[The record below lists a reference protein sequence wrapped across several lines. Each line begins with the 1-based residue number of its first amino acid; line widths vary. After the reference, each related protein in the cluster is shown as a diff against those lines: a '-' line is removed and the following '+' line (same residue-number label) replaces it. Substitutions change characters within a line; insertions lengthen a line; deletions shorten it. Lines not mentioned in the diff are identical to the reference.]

1 MSISLATIPN
11 KRTPIKGALA
21 QYFIDGSKSTEL
33 NGKVQPYDFDG
44 TNTNR
49 LTGEELERV
58 GRKGWCYEGDGS
70 TTFVEYPNAIMTTNE
85 GDTLKQIFYYKKTS
99 NPISG
104 YEYIVGTGVGGS
116 GIAAIFQNTTG
127 SLRVTNGGPRTGSSI
142 VDTGISLDN
151 NVWYKIELEST
162 YVSAVVTVG
171 EVDHDLTVTNLE
183 TGETENWL
191 YSFTNKASIAGDFTV
206 YIGLDDGTNY
216 SWGRVYG
223 YQCLVN
229 DVLEF
234 EVNCQEESGNISYE
248 VNQGNNSTSANII
261 HTQDDEVTFSDA
273 NDRGA
278 GIVAKDLNRAAIAS
292 GNIVTLAS
300 DFKLKYVFEVYPFF
314 TNGNK
319 YYLSIRGSGIIIYL
333 TIANNTTSS
342 VTLNNSGT
350 NVSFTT
356 DGISLYNRL
365 LTLVIE
371 RNSTVVSVSLSND
384 IGESV
389 SPPTQ
394 VFTPNMEMNEFSYI
408 DLTGNLTDYA
418 NGSLKSLEVW
428 DGAPFTDGEAEYAW
442 LDFTNSNLDTG
453 SAGLSY
459 DLNPATKIV
468 TDGVVPLLE
477 DGVTPANSN
486 ITQAQYIGQYKPYLQ
501 LKNSPCFTSDTSGAR
516 IDTVEDLFVSG
527 VSYLAL
533 GFWFR
538 YNSTGVS
545 KGVLRGGSSAAG
557 GLGLKWISINA
568 SNKLVFEFWNGD
580 KSTSTSYTCN
590 DIDFSDNVARRIFIL
605 CDYTNIIIGSSG
617 GSGFYYVYIDG
628 VLKTTIAITQTVSY
642 LSQEIKLVVYI
653 VGGISSGGTDTCDG
667 SFAGL
672 ELYKSNSTISDGDE
686 SKLQCVMSLIENTG
700 SLINVIDVGGDR
712 NGLNSYSIISPSINT
727 WSLTQNV
734 YSFLQA
740 KGGKKFEG
748 VTGRVILSASTPTI
762 PASST
767 FFEADLVRFSSVSG
781 VSFFTTD
788 TSWLG
793 ITRSTAG
800 VVTTGAFVFDLGG
813 RLTYQYD
820 GAGTFS
826 NVGAGFTVLQQEQM
840 QNQLI
845 TVRAS
850 ISGNDLTITWYYPSD
865 GVGSPILTYTVDI
878 TTTGNLITDNWGV
891 GFISAYKNGGLRR
904 FTVYDDNTFTGKTY
918 EFLFDEASNSI
929 VETEASLTFSSQD
942 VATGYLPT
950 ALDASGNSTFEDVQG
965 NALDP
970 RLCDG
975 RAIQEFDNEI
985 NVNPEDIPAITQMG
999 YDDVITSKNIPD
1011 SNLGSLFGAL
1021 KARSENGG
1029 YNNLTL
1035 FSRGVDNIAPC
1046 VTLNGID
1053 QDIRSQDIANTQ
1065 AQWSAW
1071 NDGKKITHE
1080 FWLNCD
1086 SSAPAATETI
1096 YGNIGL
1102 QVLSGGTFENV
1113 GNIGASFSDVVDL
1126 GTDLRD
1132 DEWHF
1137 IKHIHDVD
1145 NKTHSIYIDGVLE
1158 SQRVY
1163 TSYSVTDDEVR
1174 NGVIY
1179 PLYYGSRT
1187 GTLQFFQG
1195 SIAGIKVYNEDNP
1208 SDVFLQLPL
1217 IEGAGSICNVVKR
1230 DSTNPVDDYELQ
1242 ASTIANWAITQTVY
1256 DYLGAYGGNTPLD
1269 VAYIDQDINTSTLL
1283 AANISGINSGNIT
1296 ATTAN
1301 GIGGRNDVLQVT
1313 SNSGGDFRLEFGNLI
1328 DAQSI
1333 VLDQLNIKVSFDFY
1347 IDNDTATNPFTKVS
1361 ALITQ
1366 NTQISEVNTI
1376 TEKQWTSISGS
1387 FADTVVN
1394 PTSNVY
1400 GFNVN
1405 RSLATDTTGAIIYI
1419 DNFKIELNQN
1429 LPSQL
1434 PLNGTDVQGNN
1445 LTTEEIERVLDQ
1457 QRGLRFQRK

>member
-1 MSISLATIPN
+1 MANKKIPQ
-11 KRTPIKGALA
+11 ALA
-21 QYFIDGSKSTEL
+21 QYCVDNTPAKVDL
-33 NGKVQPYDFDG
+33 NGKVQPYDFNG

-49 LTGEELERV
+49 LTGESDRV
-58 GRKGWCYEGDGS
+58 GRKGWCYEGDGI
-70 TTFVEYPNAIMTTNE
+70 Y
-85 GDTLKQIFYYKKTS
+85 TLNI
-99 NPISG
+99 
-104 YEYIVGTGVGGS
+104 GGS
-116 GIAAIFQNTTG
+116 FSIDHIIAD
-127 SLRVTNGGPRTGSSI
+127 V
-142 VDTGISLDN
+142 
-151 NVWYKIELEST
+151 
-162 YVSAVVTVG
+162 
-171 EVDHDLTVTNLE
+171 
-183 TGETENWL
+183 
-191 YSFTNKASIAGDFTV
+191 
-206 YIGLDDGTNY
+206 DDGTGWV
-216 SWGRVYG
+216 SDVDISGILSGRILTFTNLYKYKNIRAYVTSISDSN
-223 YQCLVN
+223 LRFKNVS
-229 DVLEF
+229 E
-234 EVNCQEESGNISYE
+234 EESGTIAYDIS
-248 VNQGNNSTSANII
+248 GNDNHGTISNSNI
-261 HTQDDEVTFSDA
+261 HTQDDDVTFSDA

-501 LKNSPCFTSDTSGAR
+501 IENSPCLNFTFANSNQLQFTDLAGVVSVTNEGTAMLSISGNNLVLNSGA
-516 IDTVEDLFVSG
+516 DDGTVFGVKLWSG
-527 VSYLAL
+527 
-533 GFWFR
+533 
-538 YNSTGVS
+538 
-545 KGVLRGGSSAAG
+545 AG
-557 GLGLKWISINA
+557 GTGTLIDELPCCENAGSIAN
-568 SNKLVFEFWNGD
+568 S
-580 KSTSTSYTCN
+580 
-590 DIDFSDNVARRIFIL
+590 
-605 CDYTNIIIGSSG
+605 
-617 GSGFYYVYIDG
+617 VYDS
-628 VLKTTIAITQTVSY
+628 ANYS
-642 LSQEIKLVVYI
+642 
-653 VGGISSGGTDTCDG
+653 
-667 SFAGL
+667 A
-672 ELYKSNSTISDGDE
+672 TISGT
-686 SKLQCVMSLIENTG
+686 LT
-700 SLINVIDVGGDR
+700 NVWAI
-712 NGLNSYSIISPSINT
+712 
-727 WSLTQNV
+727 TQNV

-740 KGGKKFEG
+740 KGG
-748 VTGRVILSASTPTI
+748 
-762 PASST
+762 
-767 FFEADLVRFSSVSG
+767 SVS
-781 VSFFTTD
+781 
-788 TSWLG
+788 
-793 ITRSTAG
+793 
-800 VVTTGAFVFDLGG
+800 TGSGSVPLGG
-813 RLTYQYD
+813 
-820 GAGTFS
+820 
-826 NVGAGFTVLQQEQM
+826 
-840 QNQLI
+840 
-845 TVRAS
+845 
-850 ISGNDLTITWYYPSD
+850 
-865 GVGSPILTYTVDI
+865 
-878 TTTGNLITDNWGV
+878 
-891 GFISAYKNGGLRR
+891 FI
-904 FTVYDDNTFTGKTY
+904 
-918 EFLFDEASNSI
+918 
-929 VETEASLTFSSQD
+929 
-942 VATGYLPT
+942 PT
-950 ALDASGNSTFEDVQG
+950 KLDASGNSTFEDVQG
-965 NALDP
+965 NDLDP
-970 RLCDG
+970 VLCEG

-985 NVNPEDIPAITQMG
+985 NVNPETIPAITQMG

-1011 SNLGSLFGAL
+1011 SSLGILFGAL

-1217 IEGAGSICNVVKR
+1217 IEGAGSICNVVKK
-1230 DSTNPVDDYELQ
+1230 DTTNPVDDYELQ
-1242 ASTIANWAITQTVY
+1242 ASTTANWAITQTVY
-1256 DYLGAYGGNTPLD
+1256 DYLGAYGGTIQSGVNIPAKLPLD
-1269 VAYIDQDINTSTLL
+1269 
-1283 AANISGINSGNIT
+1283 
-1296 ATTAN
+1296 
-1301 GIGGRNDVLQVT
+1301 
-1313 SNSGGDFRLEFGNLI
+1313 
-1328 DAQSI
+1328 
-1333 VLDQLNIKVSFDFY
+1333 
-1347 IDNDTATNPFTKVS
+1347 
-1361 ALITQ
+1361 
-1366 NTQISEVNTI
+1366 
-1376 TEKQWTSISGS
+1376 
-1387 FADTVVN
+1387 
-1394 PTSNVY
+1394 
-1400 GFNVN
+1400 
-1405 RSLATDTTGAIIYI
+1405 
-1419 DNFKIELNQN
+1419 
-1429 LPSQL
+1429 
-1434 PLNGTDVQGNN
+1434 GTDVLGNN

-1457 QRGLRFQRK
+1457 QQGLALNKKI